1 MFAQRF
7 LGSPRGKHC
16 NWLEGNVWRKFVRT
30 LKKTILGRGYR
41 FSPLFFIR
49 NRFGWCWHKGSVSF
63 CLNNHELCSK
73 IYRLNFLHAQGL
85 LRNSEMLATYHQELT
100 QQSLLSFFLTSVKST
115 SSFFLGLVIQK
126 SAKTATSRQLEIE
139 MVCFSIK
146 YYRGTLKWLNTYITS
161 FLWSVKMNQRNRL
174 KNETFILWRLLGINR
189 SLRNDA
195 QLNWC
200 SQFRPEFPL
209 SCYCW

>member
-1 MFAQRF
+1 MAEVYSDVQQNDFGERLSLFAAF
-7 LGSPRGKHC
+7 
-16 NWLEGNVWRKFVRT
+16 
-30 LKKTILGRGYR
+30 
-41 FSPLFFIR
+41 FFIR
-49 NRFGWCWHKGSVSF
+49 NRFGWCWHKGSISF
-63 CLNNHELCSK
+63 CLNNHELFNK
-73 IYRLNFLHAQGL
+73 IYKLNFLHAQGL
-85 LRNSEMLATYHQELT
+85 LRNSEMLTTNRQELT
-100 QQSLLSFFLTSVKST
+100 QQSLLSFFLTSIKST

-126 SAKTATSRQLEIE
+126 SAKTATSRQLESE

-209 SCYCW
+209 SCCCW